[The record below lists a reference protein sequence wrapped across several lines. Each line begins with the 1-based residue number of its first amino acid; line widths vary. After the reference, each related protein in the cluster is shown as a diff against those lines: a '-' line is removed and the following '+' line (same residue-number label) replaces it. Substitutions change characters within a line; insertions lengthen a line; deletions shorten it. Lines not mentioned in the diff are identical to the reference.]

1 MFKFDRNTKW
11 QNRLRQLRNY
21 RINPFLSEDVKIDK
35 SFKKE
40 LYRKA
45 IHLSSL
51 WIPLVIYFA
60 HTGISVALFATLLL
74 GDLALEYANYRR
86 IPWAR
91 QIFAVLFSRTMRH
104 KETTHARFE
113 ASGSMYVLAS
123 AIVCTILF
131 SKHVAVISLT
141 VMLISDTVA
150 ALFGKAYG
158 TRKLYKNKSL
168 EGTCAFFV
176 SALVVNIVCSTFYP
190 FGVASVIACIIA
202 TFAEMFEDKLEID
215 DNFSIPL
222 SVGICLT
229 FLNL

>member
-21 RINPFLSEDVKIDK
+21 RINQFLLEEFRLDK

-60 HTGISVALFATLLL
+60 HTGISVTLFATLLL
-74 GDLALEYANYRR
+74 GDLVLEYANYRR
-86 IPWAR
+86 QPWAR
-91 QIFAVLFSRTMRH
+91 QIFAILFSRTMRH
-104 KETTHARFE
+104 KETTHTRFE
-113 ASGSMYVLAS
+113 ATGSMYVLAS

-131 SKHVAVISLT
+131 SKPIAVIALS
-141 VMLISDTVA
+141 VMLISDTAA

-158 TRKLYKNKSL
+158 TRKLYKHKSL

-176 SALVVNIVCSTFYP
+176 SALIVNIICHHIFP
-190 FGVASVIACIIA
+190 FGIASVIACIIA
-202 TFAEMFEDKLEID
+202 TLAEVFEDKLDID